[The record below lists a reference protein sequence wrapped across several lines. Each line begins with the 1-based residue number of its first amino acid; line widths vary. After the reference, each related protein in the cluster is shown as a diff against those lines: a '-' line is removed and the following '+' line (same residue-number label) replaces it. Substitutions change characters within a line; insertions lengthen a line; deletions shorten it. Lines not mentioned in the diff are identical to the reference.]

1 MSQPKTNPIFHLMP
15 SLTDVAFLMP
25 LVFLFSSMSGV
36 RALLSDGDTGWH
48 IRIGDWILAHHAV
61 PRTDMF
67 SFTMPGQSFF
77 AWEWLWDAGASWIH
91 QRWGLAGV
99 VLVSMFIICL
109 TFTLLFRIV
118 NRRCG
123 HPLLAIGLTVL
134 AAAGSTIHWLA
145 RPHLFTMLFTVIFLA
160 ILERV
165 REGRTKLL
173 WWLPLLT
180 ILWANIHAG
189 FLAGI
194 IILGAY
200 AAGELVGAAV
210 AASRE
215 DRLAGIRSSAIY
227 VATAAGCLVASLI
240 NPYFY
245 HLHVHLVEYLHSP
258 YQMKYIGEFQGV
270 NFQEA
275 SSIYLEAMMVV
286 GLAAVV
292 WCIRRKRFGELILLV
307 GWGHLALIAGRN
319 IPIFVIVAAP
329 VTAAALVE
337 WLNALKKAP
346 VAGWI
351 PWAVEQFQSMGEEI
365 EPMERPWRIH
375 AVCAA
380 AMVLIAF
387 GMSLPGAGIKLK
399 PEYDPKSYPQ
409 AALVALGDSSHHVF
423 THDEWGDYLL
433 YKLSPKGVKVFVDGR
448 SDFYGDKLEMEYVG
462 LMDVKYDWKEK
473 LAKYD
478 VDTVLLPVNAALAG
492 AMKESSHWRVVY
504 DDGMA
509 IVFLANDAG
518 ARGNQNSTSSIGGR
532 RDLKVTGSD
541 VFQKTVYSK
550 LGG

>member
-1 MSQPKTNPIFHLMP
+1 
-15 SLTDVAFLMP
+15 
-25 LVFLFSSMSGV
+25 
-36 RALLSDGDTGWH
+36 
-48 IRIGDWILAHHAV
+48 
-61 PRTDMF
+61 
-67 SFTMPGQSFF
+67 
-77 AWEWLWDAGASWIH
+77 
-91 QRWGLAGV
+91 
-99 VLVSMFIICL
+99 
-109 TFTLLFRIV
+109 
-118 NRRCG
+118 
-123 HPLLAIGLTVL
+123 
-134 AAAGSTIHWLA
+134 
-145 RPHLFTMLFTVIFLA
+145 
-160 ILERV
+160 
-165 REGRTKLL
+165 
-173 WWLPLLT
+173 
-180 ILWANIHAG
+180 
-189 FLAGI
+189 
-194 IILGAY
+194 
-200 AAGELVGAAV
+200 
-210 AASRE
+210 
-215 DRLAGIRSSAIY
+215 
-227 VATAAGCLVASLI
+227 
-240 NPYFY
+240 
-245 HLHVHLVEYLHSP
+245 
-258 YQMKYIGEFQGV
+258 V

-351 PWAVEQFQSMGEEI
+351 PWAVEHFQSIGEEI

-541 VFQKTVYSK
+541 VVQKTVYSK

>member
-1 MSQPKTNPIFHLMP
+1 MSQTKTNPIFHLMP

-67 SFTMPGQSFF
+67 SFTMPGQPFF

-180 ILWANIHAG
+180 VLWANIHAG

-227 VATAAGCLVASLI
+227 VATAAGCLAASLI

-245 HLHVHLVEYLHSP
+245 HLHVHLIEYLHSP

-351 PWAVEQFQSMGEEI
+351 PWAVEHFQSIGEEI

-541 VFQKTVYSK
+541 VVQKTMYSK